1 MWKYLRRFSDNHT
14 YGDFH
19 STRVSPIFWK
29 ITKSSL
35 IVDFTKA
42 RANILNPINP
52 SWRSR
57 RIRTWRSSHWEAFS
71 KEDEND
77 FGLHAIVFGRHCWI
91 AATANHFVWNGI
103 NQMVCKYSG
112 IRRRNLVWT
121 CHCHCRRDWI
131 EGYYF
136 TKEHQSFIGSE
147 HFGLLL
153 CHGIDLYFLVWYPWI
168 LLSKLFW
175 WGK

>member
-1 MWKYLRRFSDNHT
+1 MRRFSDNHT

-52 SWRSR
+52 NQPNMTVPKNPDLKAMEIA
-57 RIRTWRSSHWEAFS
+57 RIEKFFPKKMRTILGYMQLFLGDIAGLLQLQIIL
-71 KEDEND
+71 
-77 FGLHAIVFGRHCWI
+77 FGTESTKYNVSTAELGAGIWCGLVIVI
-91 AATANHFVWNGI
+91 AGGI
-103 NQMVCKYSG
+103 
-112 IRRRNLVWT
+112 
-121 CHCHCRRDWI
+121 
-131 EGYYF
+131 GYYF

-147 HFGLLL
+147 HFRLL
-153 CHGIDLYFLVWYPWI
+153 
-168 LLSKLFW
+168 
-175 WGK
+175 